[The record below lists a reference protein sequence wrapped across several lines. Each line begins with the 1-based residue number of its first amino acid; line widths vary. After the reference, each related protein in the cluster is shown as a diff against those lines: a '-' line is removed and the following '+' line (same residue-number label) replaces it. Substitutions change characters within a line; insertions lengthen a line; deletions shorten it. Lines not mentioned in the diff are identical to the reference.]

1 MKKPHRLN
9 IRVTSAMLRQ
19 LEREAR
25 GHGVTMTAIIE
36 TAMQRYF
43 ETEEIEPL
51 DSRVIRRLD
60 RMELRQAEMER
71 DVAIGLETL
80 QHFIFYWLT
89 RTEPIP
95 EGERDAA
102 HALGQRRFDYFIE
115 QVARKINSG

>member
-1 MKKPHRLN
+1 MKKSHRLN

-19 LEREAR
+19 LEREGR

-36 TAMQRYF
+36 TALQRYF
-43 ETEEIEPL
+43 DTEEIEPL
-51 DSRVIRRLD
+51 DSRVIQRLD
-60 RMELRQAEMER
+60 RMELSIVDIER

-80 QHFIFYWLT
+80 QHYIFYWLT

-115 QVARKINSG
+115 QVARRIGPG